1 MSSHQDGDSRHGYG
15 VRGGIGYGRHI
26 RLRNRRSVV
35 AATVALVFA
44 VLGVSALVL
53 SLTGSNEQPV
63 APNAAQYGAITLP
76 RPPAT
81 GPAWDNTNSHR
92 SVANTSAQVLG
103 KRSESRLAWPR
114 GPLLNR
120 SAPVKLDIPAV
131 SIHTRLLRLGLNRDG
146 TLQVPWKPLLAGWF
160 TGSPTPGELGP
171 AVIAG
176 HVDSWSTGPAVFYR
190 LGEVRPGDQIVVTR
204 TDGTVAQFR
213 ADAVRAYSKDAF
225 PTETVYGNTDR
236 SALRLI
242 TCGGWNSARQA
253 YDGNVVVFAHLVR
266 RLSASAG

>member
-1 MSSHQDGDSRHGYG
+1 MSICKGDGRRGHG
-15 VRGGIGYGRHI
+15 VRGGIGHGRHI

-44 VLGVSALVL
+44 VLGVSAVILF
-53 SLTGSNEQPV
+53 LTGGERPV
-63 APNAAQYGAITLP
+63 SPNAAQYGAITVP
-76 RPPAT
+76 RQLAT
-81 GPAWDNTNSHR
+81 GSTGDNTR
-92 SVANTSAQVLG
+92 SVAKTSAQ
-103 KRSESRLAWPR
+103 ESRLASPR
-114 GPLLNR
+114 GLLLNR
-120 SAPVKLDIPAV
+120 SAPVKLDIPSV

-190 LGEVRPGDQIVVTR
+190 LGEVKPGDRIGVTR
-204 TDGTVAQFR
+204 ADGTVAQFR
-213 ADAVRAYSKDAF
+213 ADAVRVYPKDAF

-242 TCGGWNSARQA
+242 TCGAWNSVRRA

-266 RLSASAG
+266 RLPVSAG